1 MMDKEKSFRTSQTEI
16 GGTVYVVE
24 SRECDTAKE
33 TAYLKLKRLI
43 TTNTKHLE
51 KLSNNS
57 NQYQDINSTSSR

>member
-1 MMDKEKSFRTSQTEI
+1 MNNNKSFRTSQTEI

-43 TTNTKHLE
+43 TSNAKHLE
-51 KLSNNS
+51 KLSDNS
-57 NQYQDINSTSSR
+57 TLHQDINSTSSR

>member
-1 MMDKEKSFRTSQTEI
+1 MMDKEKSFRKSQTEI

-24 SRECDTAKE
+24 SRECDAAKE

-43 TTNTKHLE
+43 TSNAKHLE

-57 NQYQDINSTSSR
+57 NRYQDINSTSSR

>member
-1 MMDKEKSFRTSQTEI
+1 MMDKEKNSRTTQIEI

-24 SRECDTAKE
+24 SRECDAAKE

-43 TTNTKHLE
+43 TSNAKHLE

-57 NQYQDINSTSSR
+57 NRYQDINSTSSR